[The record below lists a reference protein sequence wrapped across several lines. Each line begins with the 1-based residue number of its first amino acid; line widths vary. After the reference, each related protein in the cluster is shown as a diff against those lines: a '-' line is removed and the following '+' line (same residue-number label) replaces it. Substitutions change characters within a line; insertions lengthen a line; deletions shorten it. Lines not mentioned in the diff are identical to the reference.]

1 MADLNSK
8 DIESIAEDPK
18 RATVDGNTAE
28 QFGLAEQIDA
38 AHFVASKAA
47 VSNNKRGFAIQKL
60 KAPGSQ

>member
-8 DIESIAEDPK
+8 NIESIAEDPK
-18 RATVDGNTAE
+18 RVTVDGNTAE
-28 QFGLAEQIDA
+28 QFSLQEQIAA

-47 VSNNKRGFAIQKL
+47 ATSNKRGFSIQKL